1 MISQDFFFLFCFT
14 AFSGLF
20 ISGSTDI
27 PKRGHLSRRRK
38 SHPKQSAS
46 KLETCQKTD
55 VVCCIPG
62 SPTSHLFL
70 IGWFPNHIILVGVYH
85 LPKGTTS
92 FKMVVDFQGYMIFGE
107 FFSLLSTPD
116 VNECWCSIFEFWSSQ
131 NGTLPETN
139 GSPLKMDGWNTTFLF
154 GRPIFRGFCC

>member
-1 MISQDFFFLFCFT
+1 
-14 AFSGLF
+14 
-20 ISGSTDI
+20 
-27 PKRGHLSRRRK
+27 
-38 SHPKQSAS
+38 
-46 KLETCQKTD
+46 
-55 VVCCIPG
+55 
-62 SPTSHLFL
+62 
-70 IGWFPNHIILVGVYH
+70 
-85 LPKGTTS
+85 
-92 FKMVVDFQGYMIFGE
+92 MIFGE